1 MQTIRANIEQ
11 LQQTATLIGQFAHNL
26 QEQAQTVRSFS
37 AEMQTQRFQGN
48 AQRGL
53 TEALI
58 MIEHGMVQID
68 DQYASLSKKLLAF
81 ADRLLAADQGV
92 DMSGVTLTSN
102 AIGGMT
108 GASQHAA
115 TSPSSTAGSASHGGQ
130 NDSFMNFRRSAGI
143 GNGGAYAG
151 FEGAIW
157 SDSVHA
163 ATTIG
168 SVPISANAG
177 LTLAEIGAR
186 AEFAPLDGNAFV
198 SAGAT
203 AARLY
208 GDAHIGNDILGVGA
222 SGEVTVGE
230 VNAWAGLRDGQFGAS
245 VGANY
250 GSVSGE
256 ASASIAGMDVGLGV
270 ELGPKFEIGMSI
282 GDKVEVDLPLGS
294 VSVDLPDVGQIVDAP
309 KVALREVGDLIGG
322 DVGDALGTVGT
333 VVSDT
338 AKTILTLGGTVD
350 KVGSAAGSVVE
361 DVGDFL
367 GGLF

>member
-1 MQTIRANIEQ
+1 MQTIRANVEQ
-11 LQQTATLIGQFAHNL
+11 LQQTAAMIGQFAHSL

-37 AEMQTQRFQGN
+37 AEIQTHRFKGN

-58 MIEHGMVQID
+58 TIEHGMGQID
-68 DQYASLSKKLLAF
+68 DQYATLSKKLLAF

-102 AIGGMT
+102 AMGGMT
-108 GASQHAA
+108 SASPHA
-115 TSPSSTAGSASHGGQ
+115 TTFPSSTAGSTSGIDQ
-130 NDSFMNFRRSAGI
+130 NDSFMNFRGSAGI

-157 SDSVHA
+157 GDSDHGT
-163 ATTIG
+163 TTIG
-168 SVPISANAG
+168 DVPIDWKAG
-177 LTLAEIGAR
+177 YVLGEISAR
-186 AEFAPLDGNAFV
+186 AEFDPLDGNAFV

-208 GDAHIGNDILGVGA
+208 GDAHIGNDLFGVGA
-222 SGEVTVGE
+222 SGEAALGE

-250 GSVSGE
+250 ASISGE
-256 ASASIAGMDVGLGV
+256 ASASIAGMDVGVGA
-270 ELGPKFEIGMSI
+270 ELGFKAELGMSI
-282 GDKVEVDLPLGS
+282 GDKVEVDLPFASISL
-294 VSVDLPDVGQIVDAP
+294 DPPDVDEIIRVP
-309 KVALREVGDLIGG
+309 ENVLNEVGGWIGG
-322 DVGDALGTVGT
+322 DVGDAVSTVGSFA
-333 VVSDT
+333 SDT
-338 AKTILTLGGTVD
+338 AEAVLTLGGTVD
-350 KVGSAAGSVVE
+350 EIGSAAGSVVE